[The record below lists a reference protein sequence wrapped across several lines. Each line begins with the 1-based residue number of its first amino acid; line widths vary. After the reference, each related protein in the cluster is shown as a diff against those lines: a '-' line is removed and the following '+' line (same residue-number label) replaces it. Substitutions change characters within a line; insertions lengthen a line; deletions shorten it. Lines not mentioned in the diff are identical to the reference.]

1 MAESPVLLNQFFG
14 VDQVSKETVTALV
27 KTKEFQKLK
36 GKLKKEMPA
45 ISLSESFFEMIVGH
59 LSEVLH
65 IDVRA
70 ILLNTWNT
78 SSEILQYADS
88 KKYPP
93 EQAFMVPLVE
103 HTIISEHT
111 PSLKL
116 TLNKAPVGE
125 IELDVKLELTVK
137 GVILKIQNKRIM
149 ALNPGTCKGNGSV
162 RYGDLVLIQ
171 KKSSFDFPGLFAL
184 GAGIPLNETAANLHA
199 IVDAVAKA

>member
-1 MAESPVLLNQFFG
+1 MEQSPMLLSDFFG
-14 VDQVSKETVTALV
+14 LDNVSKETVTEFV

-45 ISLSESFFEMIVGH
+45 ISMSESFFEMVVNH

-70 ILLNTWNT
+70 ILLCAWNT
-78 SSEILQYADS
+78 SSEILQYADP

-93 EQAFMVPLVE
+93 DQAFMVPLVE
-103 HTIISEHT
+103 HTITSEHT

-125 IELDVKLELTVK
+125 IELAVKLELAVK

-149 ALNPGTCKGNGSV
+149 AVEPGTCKGNGSV
-162 RYGDLVLIQ
+162 RYGDLVLIE
-171 KKSSFDFPGLFAL
+171 KKSTFNFPGTFAF
-184 GAGIPLNETAANLHA
+184 ATGIPLNETAANVHA
-199 IVDAVAKA
+199 IVDAAAKA